1 MTEYDEKQHSFMYYV
16 ERTAAK
22 QDKLLLGGKLFV
34 IF

>member
-1 MTEYDEKQHSFMYYV
+1 MHYV

-34 IF
+34 IFRLFEALYI